1 MVMSCHSHLHWSDW
15 WSLVSHRRRI
25 GFRRMLLGIPQASEQ
40 ASRFVASGA
49 SSRRG
54 QPVSPRSDSAD
65 LTLAMEKTEGWEGNI
80 VVMLWKSC
88 SLYPRE
94 VIVCCLMLF
103 SYVFHFHLHLL
114 SKDYHRLSCF
124 LISSDFHVAG
134 FMACILFIS
143 NACFASQPKCLG
155 KWCGTLQKKQFECI
169 TVNTNR
175 KQTQDSMTRHENIMN
190 RKHKPKKQM
199 KNGLVWQHENMIKKL
214 KTPKQVDKNMELA
227 DDMKL

>member
-1 MVMSCHSHLHWSDW
+1 MKSKELGAVLPWRTRNNKPQKVIIAWLPHVPTSSRNDMVMSCHFQHSSDW

-114 SKDYHRLSCF
+114 SKDYHRLSFF
-124 LISSDFHVAG
+124 LISVG
-134 FMACILFIS
+134 FS
-143 NACFASQPKCLG
+143 
-155 KWCGTLQKKQFECI
+155 CGWLHG
-169 TVNTNR
+169 
-175 KQTQDSMTRHENIMN
+175 MY
-190 RKHKPKKQM
+190 
-199 KNGLVWQHENMIKKL
+199 LVVH
-214 KTPKQVDKNMELA
+214 
-227 DDMKL
+227 

>member
-1 MVMSCHSHLHWSDW
+1 MKSKELGAVLPWRTRNNKPQKVIIGSHMFRHLLEMTWSCHSHLHWSDW

-94 VIVCCLMLF
+94 VIVCCLMLS

-114 SKDYHRLSCF
+114 SHDYHRLSFF
-124 LISSDFHVAG
+124 LTSFG
-134 FMACILFIS
+134 FS
-143 NACFASQPKCLG
+143 
-155 KWCGTLQKKQFECI
+155 CGWLHG
-169 TVNTNR
+169 
-175 KQTQDSMTRHENIMN
+175 MY
-190 RKHKPKKQM
+190 
-199 KNGLVWQHENMIKKL
+199 LVH
-214 KTPKQVDKNMELA
+214 
-227 DDMKL
+227 